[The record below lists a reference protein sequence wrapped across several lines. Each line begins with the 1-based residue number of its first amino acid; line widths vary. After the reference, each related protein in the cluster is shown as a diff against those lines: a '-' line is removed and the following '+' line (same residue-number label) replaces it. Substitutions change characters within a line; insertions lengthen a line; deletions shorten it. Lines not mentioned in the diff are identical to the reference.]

1 MDEVILFINDVQLAD
16 TVWWCHITSPI
27 FSPAPLPSS
36 YTQLA
41 HWKATTS
48 RSYFNLLDAKV
59 RY

>member
-1 MDEVILFINDVQLAD
+1 MDEVILFIDDARLAD
-16 TVWWCHITSPI
+16 TVRRYHITSPI

-41 HWKATTS
+41 RWKATTS

-59 RY
+59 HY